1 MRFLYKER
9 YLKRFDRFPDSEQT
23 LIVEADQQIRA
34 FYTTR
39 QAPTGLGIKLL
50 HRSGPEKVFEA
61 RASRG
66 IRIVWAER
74 SETVSFILVGLHD
87 EGRRYLRSLH

>member
-1 MRFLYKER
+1 MRFIYKER
-9 YLKRFDRFPDSEQT
+9 YLKRFDRFPAHEQA

-50 HRSGPEKVFEA
+50 HRSGSDKIFEA

-74 SETVSFILVGLHD
+74 GDMVSFVLVGLHD
-87 EGRRYLRSLH
+87 EVRNYLRSLR

>member
-1 MRFLYKER
+1 MRFIYKER
-9 YLKRFDRFPDSEQT
+9 YLKRFDRFPAEEQT
-23 LIVEADQQIRA
+23 LILETDQQIRA
-34 FYTTR
+34 FYATR

-50 HRSGPEKVFEA
+50 YRSGPGKVFEA

-74 SETVSFILVGLHD
+74 GDMVSFVLVGLHD
-87 EGRRYLRSLH
+87 EVKRYLRSLR

>member
-9 YLKRFDRFPDSEQT
+9 YLKRFDRFPAYEQA

-50 HRSGPEKVFEA
+50 LRSGPDKVFEA

-66 IRIVWAER
+66 IRIVWANHGDV
-74 SETVSFILVGLHD
+74 VSFVLVGLHD
-87 EGRRYLRSLH
+87 EVRNYLRSLR